1 MDMNDDAR
9 IAKMDRLKFNLAM
22 AEKELKLA
30 HEGRAKTQIE
40 LEKSWAESKRLISAL
55 GQSELTTLRQVM
67 FRLQREIDTENTDS
81 ARVFGDCLF
90 VIQRMIDEL
99 VSANEAAGEF

>member
-9 IAKMDRLKFNLAM
+9 IAKVERLKFNLAM

-40 LEKSWAESKRLISAL
+40 LEKSWVENQRLISIL

-67 FRLQREIDTENTDS
+67 VRLQREVDTSDYEST
-81 ARVFGDCLF
+81 RVFDDCLT
-90 VIQRMIDEL
+90 VIQGMIDDWL
-99 VSANEAAGEF
+99 SANNVGEF

>member
-9 IAKMDRLKFNLAM
+9 IAKVERLKFNLAM

-40 LEKSWAESKRLISAL
+40 LEKSWVENKRLISAL
-55 GQSELTTLRQVM
+55 GQSELNTLRQVM
-67 FRLQREIDTENTDS
+67 VRLQREIDTENTDS

-90 VIQRMIDEL
+90 VIQEMIDER
-99 VSANEAAGEF
+99 VSANEDAGEF

>member
-9 IAKMDRLKFNLAM
+9 IAKVSRLKFNLAM

-40 LEKSWAESKRLISAL
+40 LEKSWSENQRLISVL

-67 FRLQREIDTENTDS
+67 LRLQRDVDTSDYEST
-81 ARVFGDCLF
+81 RVFDDCLG
-90 VIQRMIDEL
+90 VIQRMIDDRL
-99 VSANEAAGEF
+99 SANTVGEF

>member
-9 IAKMDRLKFNLAM
+9 IAGVLRLKFNLSM

-30 HEGRAKTQIE
+30 HEGRANTQIE
-40 LEKSWAESKRLISAL
+40 LEKSWAENQRLISVL

-67 FRLQREIDTENTDS
+67 FRLQREVDTSDYEST
-81 ARVFGDCLF
+81 RVFDDCLT
-90 VIQRMIDEL
+90 VIQRMIDDRL
-99 VSANEAAGEF
+99 SANAIGEF

>member
-9 IAKMDRLKFNLAM
+9 IAKVNRLKFNLAM
-22 AEKELKLA
+22 AERELKHA
-30 HEGRAKTQIE
+30 HEGRANTQIE
-40 LEKSWAESKRLISAL
+40 LEKSWVENKRLISVL

-67 FRLQREIDTENTDS
+67 DRLQREIDTENTDS

-90 VIQRMIDEL
+90 VIQRMIDER
-99 VSANEAAGEF
+99 VSANDIGEF